1 MKRPA
6 AGATVKQQRPPWFLP
21 RAIWRIAEDR
31 MRTWFFGN
39 GSRLIHPWRRLTQA
53 VGLTETFLHLA
64 MLEHRLGGSTALVP
78 VIRSQLMQIHER
90 MARLIGP
97 APQPEMLKNSVFRAI
112 VLSMP
117 RQHEGRL
124 QKGVLLIKFTETF
137 RFFFHLVDVPALLGF
152 FRIVLEPSWS
162 GYCLPEIL
170 FWTRFEDQ
178 ILVMASEQLDRD
190 FLIGLQSNLMPTS
203 VGAGDWV
210 DYRVFRPLGV
220 ERTNDVVYVANLT
233 PIKRVHVLLSA
244 LRRAAKKG
252 VTLRAVL
259 VLSSWGS
266 DKAVFEQLVDFY
278 GVRSQ
283 ITVLM
288 NLDHAAINEWLGRSR
303 VSVLLSK
310 KEGSNKTLFESMFA
324 DTPVLLLRDNVGVN
338 KDYIN
343 EHTGRLVS
351 EDELS
356 DALISFSQGEYRNFS
371 PRQWAIANIAPEIS
385 TMKLEDALRELDP
398 DGVALP
404 LLVKVNSPEAT
415 YMNPADAVS
424 VPPLRE
430 ILGCFLNAAGQS
442 GREKFREFVK

>member
-1 MKRPA
+1 
-6 AGATVKQQRPPWFLP
+6 
-21 RAIWRIAEDR
+21 
-31 MRTWFFGN
+31 MRTWFFRN
-39 GSRLIHPWRRLTQA
+39 GSRLIRPWRRLAQA
-53 VGLTETFLHLA
+53 TGLTETFLRLA
-64 MLEHRLGGSTALVP
+64 MLEHRLGGASALTP
-78 VIRSQLMQIHER
+78 LIRSQLTQIHER
-90 MARLIGP
+90 MPGLIGA
-97 APQPEMLKNSVFRAI
+97 APPPEILKGPIFRAI

-117 RQHEGRL
+117 RQRQGRL
-124 QKGVLLIKFTETF
+124 QRGVLLIKFTETF
-137 RFFFHLVDVPALLGF
+137 RFFFHLVDIPALLRF

-170 FWTRFEDQ
+170 FWTRFEDP

-190 FLIGLQSNLMPTS
+190 FLIGLQSNLVPIS
-203 VGAGDWV
+203 IGAGDWV
-210 DYRVFRPLGV
+210 DHRAFRPLGA
-220 ERTNDVVYVANLT
+220 ERCYDVAYVANLT

-266 DKAVFEQLVDFY
+266 HKAIFEELIDFY
-278 GVRSQ
+278 EVRSQ
-283 ITVLM
+283 VAVQM

-351 EDELS
+351 EHELC
-356 DALISFSQGEYRNFS
+356 DALISFSRGEYRDFS
-371 PRQWAIANIAPEIS
+371 PRQWALANIAPEIS
-385 TMKLEDALRELDP
+385 TRKLEEALRRLDAG
-398 DGVALP
+398 DVALP

-415 YMNPADAVS
+415 YMNPAEAIAVPA
-424 VPPLRE
+424 VHE
-430 ILGCFLNAAGQS
+430 ILSCFLNTAGQS
-442 GREKFREFVK
+442 GREKFRDFVK